1 MRICLP
7 RARGGEAE
15 YEIVAVNGR
24 RYQILRGVS
33 VDVPE
38 AVAEVLQ
45 NGGRARAEADRFEE
59 EASR

>member
-38 AVAEVLQ
+38 AVAEVLFH
-45 NGGRARAEADRFEE
+45 GGRARR
-59 EASR
+59 RGRPL